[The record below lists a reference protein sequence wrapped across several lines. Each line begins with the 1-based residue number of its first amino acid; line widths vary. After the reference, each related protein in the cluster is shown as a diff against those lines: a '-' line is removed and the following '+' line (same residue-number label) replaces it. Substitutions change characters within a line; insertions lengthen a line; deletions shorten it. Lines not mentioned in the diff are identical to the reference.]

1 MNKKLVTWV
10 LIISSLT
17 VALTAYAATRFFYL
31 SDELNKEVS
40 LSKGELAALQLTAY
54 YNNTGALTSKL
65 MRQSLRA
72 MLGPLSLDVIVD
84 TVAQESWPA
93 HKGGSSFNVS
103 DGEVMLAYMEA
114 GEVVLSWVNRYFPN
128 INARAVNIVFT
139 IKGFVIG
146 TYQQGKFTLQS
157 K

>member
-1 MNKKLVTWV
+1 MNKRILAGILVAV
-10 LIISSLT
+10 SL
-17 VALTAYAATRFFYL
+17 VAALSAYAATRYFYL
-31 SDELNKEVS
+31 SDDLNTETT

-65 MRQSLRA
+65 IRQSLRA
-72 MLGPLSLDVIVD
+72 LLGPMSLDVVVD

-93 HKGGSSFNVS
+93 HLGGSQFSVS

-114 GEVVLSWVNRYFPN
+114 GEAVLGWVNRYFPN
-128 INARAVNIVFT
+128 ISPRAVNIIFT
-139 IKGFVIG
+139 IKGFVVG
-146 TYQQGKFTLQS
+146 TYQQGKFTLQP